1 MTSHTKRALLAA
13 TALSCAALAAAP
25 VQAQQDGEEG
35 IVEPGVVLEEM
46 VVTARMRQE
55 SLQDVPI
62 SVTAFSASQIE
73 DARIDQVGDFINLT
87 ANMTVSLSQ
96 GPGISFITIRGIPQ
110 VRNGE
115 PPVAV
120 ILDGVLQ
127 TNSRQFTRE
136 LFDIQSI
143 EVLRGP
149 QGALYGRNAIGG
161 AVIVNTLQ
169 PTNEFDGHVRAA
181 YATGEDYLVQGS
193 VSGPIVEDTLLFR
206 VGARYQDRAGY
217 FRNINLNRKVDPF
230 EDVTVTGQLT
240 WMPSDSVTA
249 TLNGNLSRT
258 DAGGT
263 NFRYQPAILTADGT
277 SLDTSLPFP
286 FDFDSPSSN
295 DADIVD
301 RRFNATNIGTS
312 DRDINEIS
320 LKLEYE
326 TDLLSVTSVTSYND
340 LVEFLS
346 GDQFPYTAA
355 LTQPFLGGSD
365 GGQTQFVDVRAWSQE
380 VRVAS
385 SSAQR
390 FRWMAGFYY
399 LATDRFIS
407 TTVSDDRGQG
417 LLRVEHDPFF
427 DDPTNPTLS
436 FLADDNDND
445 AWAVFGNAAYDL
457 TERLELSVA
466 LRYDRDIRRQT
477 VDPRSTSG
485 VPGAVNRRTFDKL
498 QPKVTLTYDVAEDA
512 VAYGSWGVG
521 FRSGQ
526 FNQNGVREAAEA
538 AGVGGVDDFTPEE
551 VAETFEVGFKS
562 ELLDNRLRLNG
573 AAFYTQDKRPAYF
586 VFVGSIG
593 AQVLVPIDKVRL
605 IGGELEAIARLAPGL
620 DGYVA
625 LGITDSEVRA
635 YVVNPDAVGNR
646 APYVPRTT
654 FNAGLQY
661 RTDLTERFALFAR
674 VDYERRG
681 RQFWDPEN
689 TTDRSALDL
698 VNARLGIEDPAGRW
712 SLIGSVE
719 NLTDE
724 VYNSEFVLG
733 GFSHPAPPRIW
744 SVDLRYNF

>member
-1 MTSHTKRALLAA
+1 MKSRREIALLAA
-13 TALSCAALAAAP
+13 TALSGAALASGP
-25 VQAQQDGEEG
+25 IQAQQDGQDAV
-35 IVEPGVVLEEM
+35 ILEEM
-46 VVTARMRQE
+46 IVTARMREE

-87 ANMTVSLSQ
+87 ANMTVALSQ
-96 GPGISFITIRGIPQ
+96 SAGISFITIRGIPQ

-161 AVIVNTLQ
+161 AVIVNTIQ
-169 PTNEFDGHVRAA
+169 PTNEFEGHVRAA

-193 VSGPIVEDTLLFR
+193 VSGPIVEDKLMFR
-206 VGARYQDRAGY
+206 VGARYQDRDGY
-217 FRNINLNRKVDPF
+217 FENINLNRSADPF
-230 EDVTVTGQLT
+230 EDVTVMGQLT
-240 WMPSDSVTA
+240 WMVSDSVTA

-286 FDFDSPSSN
+286 FDFTSPSSN

-301 RRFNATNIGTS
+301 RRFNQTNVGIN
-312 DRDINEIS
+312 DRDINELS

-326 TDLLSVTSVTSYND
+326 TDVLSVTSVTSYND
-340 LVEFLS
+340 LLEFIS
-346 GDQFPYTAA
+346 GDQFPYTGA
-355 LTQPFLGGSD
+355 LTQPFLGSSD
-365 GGQTQFVDVRAWSQE
+365 GGQTQFVDVEAWSQE
-380 VRVAS
+380 IRVAS
-385 SSAQR
+385 PAAQR

-407 TTVSDDRGQG
+407 TTTSDDRGQG
-417 LLRVEHDPFF
+417 LLRVERDPFF

-436 FLADDNDND
+436 FLADDNDNK
-445 AWAVFGNAAYDL
+445 AWAVFGNAAYDI
-457 TERLELSVA
+457 TDRLELSVA

-477 VDPRSTSG
+477 VDPRNTAG

-526 FNQNGVREAAEA
+526 FNQNGVREAAAA
-538 AGVGGVDDFTPEE
+538 AGVQGVGDFTPEE

-586 VFVGSIG
+586 VFIGSIS

-620 DGYVA
+620 DAYVSVG
-625 LGITDSEVRA
+625 LTDSEVREYA
-635 YVVNPDAVGNR
+635 VNPDAVGNR
-646 APYVPRTT
+646 APYVPKTT

-661 RTDLTERFALFAR
+661 RTDITERFGLFAR

-689 TTDRSALDL
+689 TTDRSALNL

-712 SLIGSVE
+712 TLTGSVE

-724 VYNSEFVLG
+724 VYNSEFVSG
-733 GFSHPAPPRIW
+733 GFAHPAPPRIW